1 MNTYRIDVLTLADI
15 GPTRFNGDVG
25 AAIAVAT
32 RNAAEL
38 EAAGRLG
45 AARLWLDVA
54 LELEARNA

>member
-15 GPTRFNGDVG
+15 APLRFGGDTG

-38 EAAGRLG
+38 EAAGRHR
-45 AARLWLDVA
+45 AAALWMDVA
-54 LELEARNA
+54 LELEAR